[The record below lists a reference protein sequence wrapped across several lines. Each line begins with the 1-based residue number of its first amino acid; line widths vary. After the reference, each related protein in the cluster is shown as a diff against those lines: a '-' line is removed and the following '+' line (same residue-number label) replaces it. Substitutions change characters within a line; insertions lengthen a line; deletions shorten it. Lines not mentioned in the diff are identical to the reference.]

1 MQHDMKLLRDLIY
14 TMDPENPIGA
24 PAPDTEKIMLLRKLR
39 ETKKLALATRK
50 AHEQRE
56 YHLSRGMDIPKKLAH
71 FLKEDVK
78 GNKLRQ
84 SYN

>member
-1 MQHDMKLLRDLIY
+1 MQQDMKLLQDLIY
-14 TMDPENPIGA
+14 CIDPENPIGA
-24 PAPDTEKIMLLRKLR
+24 PAPDTEKIILQRKLR
-39 ETKKLALATRK
+39 ENKKLALATRK

-56 YHLSRGMDIPKKLAH
+56 YHLSRGMDLPKKLAH

-78 GNKLRQ
+78 GNKLQQ